1 MKTCPKC
8 GAENRDAAAECRLC
22 ATPLGSPVSASREKS
37 DASSGEQL
45 PPTRIVSGRF
55 PAQGAAQKVCA
66 SCKTANEP
74 DWVFCQSC
82 GRKLPDT
89 VQEASAAA
97 PTGQGS
103 TAPQNLQPI
112 REAPAAEAEKSQ
124 VVAGSANRD
133 TLKDLA
139 GRKPVEPPAQ
149 PTSAASSAH
158 QPLPEPPAASEPQAF
173 DTLQTPALPG
183 AGVCPKCGAA
193 TTPTG
198 FFCANC
204 GAKLAPP
211 IVEEA
216 GVSTPSP
223 RHVLQLITEGG
234 QVGEVYPIENEQ
246 ASIGRNE
253 GDITFPHDGYLS
265 GRHAQVVE
273 RGGRFFLID
282 NSSRNGTFVRIKGEV
297 EIESGDT
304 FLVGKQIFKLEE
316 A

>member
-8 GAENRDAAAECRLC
+8 GAENRQTATECRLC
-22 ATPLGSPVSASREKS
+22 ATTLAGSPPAPVNS
-37 DASSGEQL
+37 DTAPGEQL

-55 PAQGAAQKVCA
+55 PAPSPAQKICSA
-66 SCKTANEP
+66 CQTANEP

-82 GRKLPDT
+82 GKKLPDT
-89 VQEASAAA
+89 VQEDAVAAPAQKATTAPQTPRPSQQPPAAA
-97 PTGQGS
+97 PE
-103 TAPQNLQPI
+103 QNQ
-112 REAPAAEAEKSQ
+112 A
-124 VVAGSANRD
+124 VVGNADRD

-139 GRKPVEPPAQ
+139 RRKPAEQTPPPASQ
-149 PTSAASSAH
+149 SPSVSPPSSI
-158 QPLPEPPAASEPQAF
+158 PPAASPPEGFA
-173 DTLQTPALPG
+173 TVQTPVVPG
-183 AGVCPKCGAA
+183 AGLCPKCGAT

-204 GAKLAPP
+204 GAKLVPP
-211 IVEEA
+211 IVA
-216 GVSTPSP
+216 ASGPAP

-234 QVGEVYPIENEQ
+234 QVGDVYPIQNGQ
-246 ASIGRNE
+246 TAIGRND

-265 GRHAQVVE
+265 GRHARVVE

-304 FLVGKQIFKLEE
+304 FLVGKQIFKLEK